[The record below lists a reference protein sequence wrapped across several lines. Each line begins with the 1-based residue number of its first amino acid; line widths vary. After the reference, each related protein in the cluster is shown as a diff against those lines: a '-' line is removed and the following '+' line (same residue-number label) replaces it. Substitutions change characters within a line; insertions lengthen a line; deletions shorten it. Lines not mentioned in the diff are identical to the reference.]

1 MASETLIKLA
11 VKLGKQLGANTSK
24 FLGTKSNITFMGSGP
39 KDGMLFQRSIDP
51 ESFATIGIEKILP
64 DIESSLGYAT
74 GGKLNDIQ
82 MNKLI
87 DNLTTMTETLN
98 PTNVSK
104 GNFGIDALRAKSGM
118 VERQVTDVASSERPI
133 NRSGELT
140 SIADEPGQ
148 SGMSYAIKN
157 PASIP
162 ESVDIQKQLADRARV
177 KKEAVEKYGIKPE
190 RFDEIM
196 DSQFDESPAFASFNT
211 AENIDTSSPLMSKLE
226 NRIGG
231 MRDQTEAATGIMASV
246 PRGDLPGKTAA
257 AREFLVNTLKVGDDY
272 PTTKL
277 DDIISAE
284 DFKYIM
290 EGGGGAEG
298 DPLVLVQKYFG
309 PRIAEM
315 IPTGGTTEEIA
326 IFTKKI
332 LNNVEDAKGLKPNEE
347 GFDNMTAKI
356 VEDFAD
362 GGRAGYARGGAA
374 QDMGNA
380 KNQAASANAG
390 GGATGDFSNETQNRN
405 HNIAMG
411 NNNPPSVTSG
421 GGGITNVVT
430 KNPGFMDWV
439 TSPYKSLQKY
449 AGVYKDPEEEEA
461 VNSEVKNVAYPTGG
475 SFLDPRLEEK
485 KKADIFKEFADGGIA
500 RLGFK
505 FGGSSK
511 FLKKISNKMIKKAA
525 DDIFPTDDYKYD
537 AELVVD
543 ALVENNPKIFKNMLA
558 GDLDDALRSE
568 LYGLAVS
575 ETGTRAAMKI
585 RSGRMERPLFDEN
598 GKLNK
603 DAVLADASKYSGL
616 DGRKK
621 SIIPDNEYVQVKKD
635 FNQEILGQAP
645 TPRFQLNVD
654 KAVSELNIPRE
665 EAIRIAQLPSD
676 QQKLA
681 LQKYMDTDMAQK
693 LELIKY
699 SPKKFDAAKGGR
711 AGYSKGG
718 LAKILE
724 L

>member
-39 KDGMLFQRSIDP
+39 KDGMLFQKSIDP

-118 VERQVTDVASSERPI
+118 VERQATDVASSERPI

-157 PASIP
+157 PAKIP
-162 ESVDIQKQLADRARV
+162 GDESNVAGMRPTDDTLNKLVD
-177 KKEAVEKYGIKPE
+177 EHSSNVEKLRQTDAEGGTAIGYEEFKALQKRNAQIEEVIKNARKVE
-190 RFDEIM
+190 
-196 DSQFDESPAFASFNT
+196 DESPAFASFNT

-362 GGRAGYARGGAA
+362 GG
-374 QDMGNA
+374 
-380 KNQAASANAG
+380 
-390 GGATGDFSNETQNRN
+390 
-405 HNIAMG
+405 
-411 NNNPPSVTSG
+411 
-421 GGGITNVVT
+421 
-430 KNPGFMDWV
+430 
-439 TSPYKSLQKY
+439 
-449 AGVYKDPEEEEA
+449 
-461 VNSEVKNVAYPTGG
+461 
-475 SFLDPRLEEK
+475 
-485 KKADIFKEFADGGIA
+485 IA

-511 FLKKISNKMIKKAA
+511 FLKKINSKMIKKAA

-575 ETGTRAAMKI
+575 ETGNRAAMKI

-603 DAVLADASKYSGL
+603 DAVLADASKYEGL
-616 DGRKK
+616 DGRKLPTEKEGMKMAKNMSDEEFEVRGQFPSMSDDMIK
-621 SIIPDNEYVQVKKD
+621 SSLNNKRVR
-635 FNQEILGQAP
+635 
-645 TPRFQLNVD
+645 PRFQLNVD

-681 LQKYMDTDMAQK
+681 LQEFMDINMAQK
-693 LELIKY
+693 LELMKY

>member
-51 ESFATIGIEKILP
+51 ESFATIGVEKILP
-64 DIESSLGYAT
+64 DIETSLGYAT

-104 GNFGIDALRAKSGM
+104 GDFGIDALRAKSGM
-118 VERQVTDVASSERPI
+118 VERQVTDVASDV
-133 NRSGELT
+133 GK
-140 SIADEPGQ
+140 G
-148 SGMSYAIKN
+148 G
-157 PASIP
+157 
-162 ESVDIQKQLADRARV
+162 
-177 KKEAVEKYGIKPE
+177 
-190 RFDEIM
+190 
-196 DSQFDESPAFASFNT
+196 DESPAFASFNT
-211 AENIDTSSPLMSKLE
+211 AENIDTSSPLMAGIE

-231 MRDQTEAATGIMASV
+231 MRDKTEAATGIMASV

-347 GFDNMTAKI
+347 GFDTMTAKI

-449 AGVYKDPEEEEA
+449 AGVYKDPEEDEA

-485 KKADIFKEFADGGIA
+485 KKADIFKEYKADGGIA

-505 FGGSSK
+505 FGGSAK